1 MLIMIMTI
9 INTIYGRSSAIAK
22 LEQLPLLNLPNLT
35 QLYLQSSSS
44 SSYNTS
50 SGIKGVVSYEGTPV
64 FVIIIVD
71 PHQAE
76 K

>member
-1 MLIMIMTI
+1 M
-9 INTIYGRSSAIAK
+9 
-22 LEQLPLLNLPNLT
+22 
-35 QLYLQSSSS
+35 
-44 SSYNTS
+44 S